1 MKVLAT
7 VHEIEQVVG
16 GNPGRGIGSWIRDSL
31 DRAHAPVARARYSEY
46 RQRRDSSGDRAAQ
59 ARSRSR
65 SDMNDRTTKVAVTVL
80 EAVRFRSNLRCG

>member
-7 VHEIEQVVG
+7 FHEIEQVVG

-31 DRAHAPVARARYSEY
+31 DRAHAPVARARYSE
-46 RQRRDSSGDRAAQ
+46 RDSSGDRAAQ

-65 SDMNDRTTKVAVTVL
+65 SDMNDRHVTVL

>member
-7 VHEIEQVVG
+7 VHEVEQVVG
-16 GNPGRGIGSWIRDSL
+16 GSPGRGIGSWIRGSL

-46 RQRRDSSGDRAAQ
+46 RQRRDRSGDRAAQ

-65 SDMNDRTTKVAVTVL
+65 SDMNDRQAVTVL
-80 EAVRFRSNLRCG
+80 GAVRLRSNLRCG